1 MDTATRAVLDALKTG
16 SKKVDHKAAEAKG
29 EYIGNKI
36 SDKIV
41 KGKPVIDENSRNIE
55 EIVIPTE
62 KRKKKIE
69 QIKTIFIKWN
79 TIKYLNC

>member
-62 KRKKKIE
+62 KRKKK
-69 QIKTIFIKWN
+69 N
-79 TIKYLNC
+79 